1 MSHMFYGEH
10 RIRMSSTCH
19 VCERNF
25 VDDDVVV
32 EHSGIIEELD
42 PNETKA
48 TPVYGSITLHQECA
62 TILAMRLLYDVMDI
76 HHTPESIRVV
86 DSLKQIRDAYNMK

>member
-10 RIRMSSTCH
+10 RIRMSPNCH

-32 EHSGIIEELD
+32 EHSGIIAELD
-42 PNETKA
+42 PNVTTE

-62 TILAMRLLYDVMDI
+62 TIVAMRLLYDVMDI
-76 HHTPESIRVV
+76 HHTPESLPVV

>member
-10 RIRMSSTCH
+10 RVPMSSTCH

-32 EHSGIIEELD
+32 EHSGLVEELD
-42 PNETKA
+42 PNVTTK
-48 TPVYGSITLHQECA
+48 TPVYGSVTLHPECA
-62 TILAMRLLYDVMDI
+62 TVLAMRLLYDVMDI
-76 HHTPESIRVV
+76 HHTPESPRVV